1 MRKLSFSPVELD
13 AADPLRSFR
22 SEFVINDPDLIYLD
36 GNSLGR
42 LPVRTASLMRQ
53 AVEQEWGVRLIRGWN
68 EEWMALS
75 ERIGGKIARLIG
87 AEPDEVILTDSTSV
101 NLFKLAFA
109 AMKYQADRDIILT
122 DSLNF
127 PSDLYVFQGLDAI
140 LTNACFVDVLKSDDD
155 IITNEE
161 FLLDRIGKE
170 TALVALSHVAYK
182 SAFLYDMKR
191 ITEGAHEQGA
201 MALWDLSHA
210 VGAVP
215 VDLNGA
221 GADLAVGCTY
231 KYLNGGPGSVAFLY
245 VRKDLQDKLIN
256 PIWGWFAEQNPFEFT
271 REFRPAAGIRRFLVS
286 SPPVLSAR
294 ATEPGLDLLL
304 EAGMDRVR
312 TKSVAQTEYLIRL
325 CDEYLAPLGFELASP
340 RDSAIH
346 GSHVSIRHPEAFRIN
361 QAMISPPD
369 GARQVIPD
377 FRAPDLIRLGVAP
390 LYNSFQDIYDTI
402 HRIRQI
408 VDGGIYLK
416 MSGKREVVT

>member
-1 MRKLSFSPVELD
+1 MQKRSFSPVELD

-127 PSDLYVFQGLDAI
+127 PSDLYIFQGLDAI

-201 MALWDLSHA
+201 MVLWDLSHA
-210 VGAVP
+210 V
-215 VDLNGA
+215 
-221 GADLAVGCTY
+221 
-231 KYLNGGPGSVAFLY
+231 
-245 VRKDLQDKLIN
+245 
-256 PIWGWFAEQNPFEFT
+256 
-271 REFRPAAGIRRFLVS
+271 
-286 SPPVLSAR
+286 
-294 ATEPGLDLLL
+294 
-304 EAGMDRVR
+304 
-312 TKSVAQTEYLIRL
+312 
-325 CDEYLAPLGFELASP
+325 
-340 RDSAIH
+340 
-346 GSHVSIRHPEAFRIN
+346 
-361 QAMISPPD
+361 
-369 GARQVIPD
+369 
-377 FRAPDLIRLGVAP
+377 
-390 LYNSFQDIYDTI
+390 
-402 HRIRQI
+402 
-408 VDGGIYLK
+408 
-416 MSGKREVVT
+416 